1 MDEPVEE
8 FVGENEEVENQQ
20 CADCAYGNYPDF
32 SLEPDKEQMELG
44 TKESSYI
51 LGFLGGFGV
60 LGLSEGSLMQILQM
74 KISLGYQKELLRMQL
89 ASEERKASIYAKMP
103 NTYIDTDE

>member
-1 MDEPVEE
+1 MD
-8 FVGENEEVENQQ
+8 
-20 CADCAYGNYPDF
+20 
-32 SLEPDKEQMELG
+32 
-44 TKESSYI
+44 I
-51 LGFLGGFGV
+51 
-60 LGLSEGSLMQILQM
+60 IRM